1 MQTIQPPPISDI
13 VGYRLSPQQQRLW
26 QLQQRYPEQSF
37 RASLRLRSLQPYAA
51 AKLSA
56 ALQQLIDRHEI
67 LRTTFPTLPGMTMPL
82 QVIAETLSSQSVLTQ
97 HNHATLSTE
106 AVEAQVQTLLAQ
118 SFNWVKGPLFQV
130 HWMQRGDYDE
140 LLFSLPALCADGA
153 TLSLLANEFQQFY
166 GAPPGETPQIN
177 QETPLQYADL
187 AEWQTDLLAGEDT
200 AAGRSYW
207 RRSSNLEQVIQ
218 RLPLERSADSTASD
232 TIHLQVHS
240 VVLPVEQTQTL
251 YRWAA
256 QQGITVDEVCLTLWQ
271 ILIARLTEQST
282 LTLGY
287 SCDARQHY
295 EELQTACGPLTR
307 DLPLQVDLQP
317 NQSFATLVAQV
328 HQKLEEIKPWQDC
341 FAWENVQDDAG
352 WFPISFGVQSAFP
365 EDFSLEDFSPG
376 NLSPMKVMAANA
388 LLEPSMLKLVCRFA
402 ANTLTL
408 DWLYDASRLE
418 LRAIQQIQH
427 HWQTLM
433 TAAIAAPAMTIS
445 QLPLLSAPEQQ
456 ALLVDFNQATS
467 QPCGYTSLHQWFEAQ
482 AAQTPN
488 HPAVRFEADW
498 LTYGQL
504 NSRAN
509 QLAKMLRQQG
519 VTSESVVAV
528 ALPRCLDWVVAIL
541 GILKAG
547 GAYLPLDPHLPTERF
562 QTICQGAAV
571 VQVLTR
577 SEWCDRIPET
587 VPTHCLDTPWDKTD
601 TENLL
606 HQTDPAHLAYVIY
619 TSGSTGQPKGVAV
632 EHRHILNYVQGIL
645 PQLGLE
651 ANAHY
656 GLLSSVA
663 ADLGNTVLF
672 AALCTGGCLHLID
685 DDRALQPSALADY
698 CRQYPLD
705 CLKIVP
711 SHLGALLRD
720 ESAAV
725 WLPHHC
731 LVLGGEAAPGSLV
744 ADIRRH
750 RPQLKLLNHYGPT
763 ETTVGVLTYTVPEHF
778 EPATTLPLGQPLPN
792 IQVYVLDPHH
802 QPVPVGIPGEI
813 YVGGAAVSRGY
824 LNRPDLTT
832 ERFITNPFAPGR
844 LYRTGDRARHLPS
857 GHLEFLGRIDDQI
870 KLRGFRIELGE
881 IAAVLQQHPA
891 VQQAIV
897 LLRKETETPQ
907 LVAYAIAPTTSA
919 EDLRTYLATK
929 LPDYMV
935 PAAVV
940 PLRSFPLT
948 ANGKIDRQ
956 ALPAPNRG
964 SAVEQTAPS
973 SDAEKQLVAIWQD
986 LLRVETIGI
995 HDNFFELGGDSIL
1008 SIQVIARANQAG
1020 LQLTPRQLFDHQT
1033 IAALAA
1039 VAGTATAAKA
1049 EQGPIG
1055 GVAPLTPIQH
1065 RFFEQAITNRN
1076 HWNQALL
1083 LEAREPLDPVFLE
1096 QSINHLMQHHDG
1108 LRLRFQ
1114 RHDHRWQAM
1123 HGDYRPLSL
1132 QHIDEQSCA
1141 DAELEARIMAHAENV
1156 QTSLDI
1162 TDGPLMGAAL
1172 IDLGPA
1178 RSARLLVVVHH
1189 LVIDGVSW
1197 RVLLEDL
1204 QTVYRQLQQGDAIAL
1219 PPKTTAFQQWG
1230 EHLTTYSQSA
1240 ALQQPWRNNQDWN
1253 PATGALPLDFSDG
1266 NNAAG
1271 NNTAGNNTAGNN
1283 IAGKNTV
1290 ASATTLALSLNVAET
1305 QALLREVPKAYQSQ
1319 INDVLLTALLQG
1331 MAPWTER
1338 SALMI
1343 ELENHGRDDFDG
1355 QLDLSRTV
1363 GWFTAIFPVQLTL
1376 PADPHPGAAL
1386 MAIKEQLR
1394 RPGRPLDYGVWRY
1407 LSTEDTNHREPDLIF
1422 NYLGQF
1428 DSSLPETSLFGLAS
1442 ESQGRSRDPN
1452 TQRRHLLEING
1463 QVLAGQLQ
1471 LAWTYSDQ
1479 CHRQETIAQ
1488 VAEQT
1493 MAALRTLIAH
1503 CTSSEAG
1510 GYTPSDFPQA
1520 NLSQTALNQVLAQLQ
1535 TGEEG

>member
-1 MQTIQPPPISDI
+1 MQITQAPPPSEIA
-13 VGYRLSPQQQRLW
+13 GYRLSPQQQRLW
-26 QLQQRYPEQSF
+26 RLQQRYPGQPF
-37 RASLRLRSLQPYAA
+37 RASLRLRSPQPYAA
-51 AKLSA
+51 AKLST

-67 LRTTFPTLPGMTMPL
+67 LRTTFSTLPGMTMPL

-97 HNHATLSTE
+97 HNDATLSTE
-106 AVEAQVQTLLAQ
+106 VVEAQVQTLLAQ
-118 SFNWVKGPLFQV
+118 SFDWVKGPLFQV
-130 HWMQRGDYDE
+130 HWIQRGEYDE
-140 LLFSLPALCADGA
+140 LLFNLPALCADGA

-166 GAPPGETPQIN
+166 GETPGETSQIN
-177 QETPLQYADL
+177 QEPPLQYADL

-218 RLPLERSADSTASD
+218 RLPLERSADSTVAD
-232 TIHLQVHS
+232 TVHLQVHS

-251 YRWAA
+251 YLWAD
-256 QQGITVDEVCLTLWQ
+256 QQGVTVDEVCLTLWQ

-282 LTLGY
+282 FTLGY

-317 NQSFATLVAQV
+317 NQSFATLVAHV

-341 FAWENVQDDAG
+341 FAWENVQDEAG
-352 WFPISFGVQSAFP
+352 WFPMSFGMQSASP
-365 EDFSLEDFSPG
+365 DEFSLET
-376 NLSPMKVMAANA
+376 LSPVKVMAANA
-388 LLEPSMLKLVCRFA
+388 LLEPSMLKLVCRSA

-418 LRAIQQIQH
+418 LWAIQQIQN

-433 TAAIAAPAMTIS
+433 IAAIAAPEMTIS
-445 QLPLLSAPEQQ
+445 QLPLLSAPERQ

-482 AAQTPN
+482 AVQTPN
-488 HPAVRFEADW
+488 HPAVRFEADC

-509 QLAKMLRQQG
+509 QLAKMLQQQG

-562 QTICQGAAV
+562 QTICQDAAV
-571 VQVLTR
+571 VQVLTW
-577 SEWCDRIPET
+577 SEWCDRMPET

-606 HQTDPAHLAYVIY
+606 HQTAPEHLAYVIY

-651 ANAHY
+651 ADAHY
-656 GLLSSVA
+656 GLVSSVA

-711 SHLGALLRD
+711 SHLGALLSD

-744 ADIRRH
+744 AEIRRY

-832 ERFITNPFAPGR
+832 ERYITNPFAPGR

-857 GHLEFLGRIDDQI
+857 GQLEFLGRIDDQI

-881 IAAVLQQHPA
+881 IAAVLQQHLA

-907 LVAYAIAPTTSA
+907 LVAYAIAPTTSV

-986 LLRVETIGI
+986 LLRTETIGI

-1033 IAALAA
+1033 IAGLAA

-1049 EQGPIG
+1049 EQGPMS

-1065 RFFEQAITNRN
+1065 RFFEQAVDNRN

-1083 LEAREPLDPVFLE
+1083 LEARESLNPDLLE
-1096 QSINHLMQHHDG
+1096 QALNHLSQHHDA

-1114 RHDHRWQAM
+1114 RQDNRWQAV
-1123 HGDYRPLSL
+1123 HGDHRQLSL
-1132 QHIDEQSCA
+1132 QRIDQTGCA
-1141 DAELEARIMAHAENV
+1141 DADVETQIVTHADAL
-1156 QTSLDI
+1156 QTSLNI
-1162 TDGPLMGAAL
+1162 TDGPLMGAAWF
-1172 IDLGPA
+1172 DFGPA

-1204 QTVYRQLQQGDAIAL
+1204 QTVYGQLQSGVAIAL
-1219 PPKTTAFQQWG
+1219 PPKTTSFQQWG
-1230 EHLTTYSQSA
+1230 EHLITYSQSA
-1240 ALQQPWRNNQDWN
+1240 DLQQTQLAPNT
-1253 PATGALPLDFSDG
+1253 ATLPLDFTDG
-1266 NNAAG
+1266 N
-1271 NNTAGNNTAGNN
+1271 
-1283 IAGKNTV
+1283 NTV
-1290 ASATTLALSLNVAET
+1290 ASARTLALSLDVTET
-1305 QALLREVPKAYQSQ
+1305 EALLREVPKAYQSQ

-1331 MAPWTER
+1331 MAPWTQQ
-1338 SALMI
+1338 SSLMI

-1376 PADPHPGAAL
+1376 PTDPNPGAAL

-1394 RPGRPLDYGVWRY
+1394 SPGRPLDYGVGRY
-1407 LSTEDTNHREPDLIF
+1407 LSTAGQNHPEPDLVF

-1428 DSSLPETSLFGLAS
+1428 DSSLPEASLFGLAPES
-1442 ESQGRSRDPN
+1442 EGHSRDPK
-1452 TQRRHLLEING
+1452 TLRRHVIEING
-1463 QVLAGQLQ
+1463 RVLSGQLQ

-1479 CHRQETIAQ
+1479 CHRRETIAQ

-1493 MAALRTLIAH
+1493 MAALKALIAH
-1503 CTSSEAG
+1503 CTSNEAG

-1520 NLSQTALNQVLAQLQ
+1520 NLSQTALDQVLAQLQ
-1535 TGEEG
+1535 TSGEG